1 MPSFKWILLF
11 AIRALLWKI
20 LLEECQ
26 VVEDTTDLILILIF
40 YEWIPV
46 VLVGAYFLFF
56 FDCSYSFHFYY
67 RVSWTVHTPSM
78 EEEGDAARLATAYKQ
93 P

>member
-1 MPSFKWILLF
+1 MPSFKWIQLF
-11 AIRALLWKI
+11 AIRALLWKR

-56 FDCSYSFHFYY
+56 FIVLVPLIFIIGCLEQFTLLQWKKKAMQ
-67 RVSWTVHTPSM
+67 R
-78 EEEGDAARLATAYKQ
+78 A
-93 P
+93 

>member
-11 AIRALLWKI
+11 AIRALLWKR

-56 FDCSYSFHFYY
+56 FIVLVPFIFILGCLEQFTLLQWKKKAMQ
-67 RVSWTVHTPSM
+67 R
-78 EEEGDAARLATAYKQ
+78 A
-93 P
+93 

>member
-11 AIRALLWKI
+11 AIRALLWQR

-46 VLVGAYFLFF
+46 VLVGAYFLFLIVLVPF
-56 FDCSYSFHFYY
+56 TRILGCL
-67 RVSWTVHTPSM
+67 VHTPSM

>member
-1 MPSFKWILLF
+1 MPSFQWILLF
-11 AIRALLWKI
+11 AIIALLWQR

-56 FDCSYSFHFYY
+56 IVLVPFILILG
-67 RVSWTVHTPSM
+67 HTPSM